1 VTDVRARRLTGGLRS
16 ESVSDRPRDLDRL
29 LRALPGD
36 AGCTAGEGILDAYV
50 ELELAG
56 EEPAHTYPGTAIHLA
71 SCPGC
76 AADHAGLLEAARR
89 FGDVTAE

>member
-1 VTDVRARRLTGGLRS
+1 VS
-16 ESVSDRPRDLDRL
+16 ERYQELDAL

-36 AGCTAGEGILDAYV
+36 AGCVAGTTILPDYV

-56 EEPAHTYPGTAIHLA
+56 ADPALTYPGTAIHLS

-89 FGDVTAE
+89 FGDVTPE

>member
-1 VTDVRARRLTGGLRS
+1 MSLDPHHLDALLRS
-16 ESVSDRPRDLDRL
+16 E
-29 LRALPGD
+29 PGD
-36 AGCTAGEGILDAYV
+36 AGCTAGEDILDAYV

-56 EEPAHTYPGTAIHLA
+56 EDPASTFPGTTIHLR

-89 FGDVTAE
+89 FGDATPD